1 MLKRKK
7 STIVIKK
14 KEVLNKIETLAY
26 KRVESSLNDQTPE
39 TQGAIQ
45 ADSTEGLDATILYS
59 LLNSRDAE
67 IRSKLLYCLVS
78 EGSRDMIVS
87 NESSLE
93 DEFVYKLEVPDEFTR
108 DQLVSACGLINDY
121 FVYATLHDWY
131 VQHGVASTIDPT
143 WLDGLL
149 RKIAGAFRFET
160 LRKPLQPFG
169 TVEPN
174 WI

>member
-26 KRVESSLNDQTPE
+26 KRVESSMNEQAPE

-59 LLNSRDAE
+59 LLDSRDSE
-67 IRSKLLYCLVS
+67 VRSKLLYCLIS

-87 NESSLE
+87 NESSLD
-93 DEFVYKLEVPDEFTR
+93 DEYVYKLEFPEEFTR
-108 DQLVSACGLINDY
+108 DQLVTACGLINDY

-131 VQHGVASTIDPT
+131 VQHGVPSTVDPT

-169 TVEPN
+169 TIEPS

>member
-14 KEVLNKIETLAY
+14 REVLNKVETLAY
-26 KRVESSLNDQTPE
+26 KRAESSLGESSPE

-45 ADSTEGLDATILYS
+45 ADSTEGLDASILYS
-59 LLNSRDAE
+59 LLESRDSE
-67 IRSKLLYCLVS
+67 VRSKLLYCLLPD
-78 EGSRDMIVS
+78 EGEEMVVS
-87 NESSLE
+87 NEPSINDEYIYNVSAPE
-93 DEFVYKLEVPDEFTR
+93 DMSR
-108 DQLVSACGLINDY
+108 DQLVVACGLISDY

-131 VQHGVASTIDPT
+131 VQHGVASTVDPT

-149 RKIAGAFRFET
+149 RKIAGAFRFDT

-169 TVEPN
+169 VVEPN
-174 WI
+174 WF